1 MAQGRGFSSN
11 IKANLNKTS
20 GGCQP
25 VICISISNEFL
36 AEPINL
42 VRDNCDFSASCT
54 KTPYSNEDGIS
65 APLPP
70 VTEFFNFIACPFDIE
85 LPNDFDK
92 QDPTTQLKID
102 NVHGTLGH
110 WIERTDGA
118 RETRVRMMVFMRNA
132 PDVCELDC
140 CFEVKQI
147 SITQQD
153 VTMTLGYTRTLNLR
167 VAGVTYS
174 KFYFPGLY

>member
-1 MAQGRGFSSN
+1 MARGRGFSSN

-20 GGCQP
+20 GGCHP
-25 VICISISNEFL
+25 LICISISNEFL
-36 AEPINL
+36 ADPINL
-42 VRDNCDFSASCT
+42 IKDNCDFTGTCEGET
-54 KTPYSNEDGIS
+54 
-65 APLPP
+65 
-70 VTEFFNFIACPFDIE
+70 FNFIACPFSMG
-85 LPNDFDK
+85 LPNDFDR
-92 QDPTTQLKID
+92 QDPTAQLKID
-102 NVHGTLGH
+102 NTHGSIGH

-147 SITQQD
+147 SINQKE
-153 VTMTLGYTRTLNLR
+153 VSMTLGYTRTLNLR

-174 KFYFPGLY
+174 KYYFPGLY